1 MVDILRNAMD
11 AFMLAVQRQKAIR
24 HPKRPSVHVLGRT
37 AMSNLY
43 RSAISARASKLPNL
57 PPIPSTHSTRHPDY
71 DPDEQEGDEEEEE
84 GDGLGSLPGSGMGP
98 PAM

>member
-1 MVDILRNAMD
+1 MVPDIRARSP
-11 AFMLAVQRQKAIR
+11 FGQ
-24 HPKRPSVHVLGRT
+24 T

-57 PPIPSTHSTRHPDY
+57 PPISSAHSTRHPDY
-71 DPDEQEGDEEEEE
+71 DPDGQEVDEEE
-84 GDGLGSLPGSGMGP
+84 GDRLGSLPGSGMGP